1 MSTDNSNYSIYFY
14 LIERR
19 GEKTERLIQEI
30 KDLTLRFNIYDEVRL
45 VSATPASLI
54 GADENTLT
62 YSINMSTPTTKKGE
76 EIIAFLEYVT
86 KKMFDKYPAFTE
98 PEQ

>member
-1 MSTDNSNYSIYFY
+1 MSTENPNYSIFFH

-30 KDLTLRFNIYDEVRL
+30 KDLSIHHDIYDEVRL
-45 VSATPASLI
+45 VNINPATI
-54 GADENTLT
+54 GADENQLV
-62 YSINMSTPTTKKGE
+62 YSIETGSPTNKKAVD
-76 EIIAFLEYVT
+76 IISFLEHIT